1 MRRSITE
8 PLMQYFHDITL
19 VSNDVKTTSTMFNV
33 DTLQT
38 SEHEEPDILNTPKSL
53 ILAPEAGK
61 KLSRKLFSPKE
72 QEAGLTKEA
81 AKESKEESMQQT
93 LQRHAA
99 RTSQINEYQN
109 ISPTP
114 STDL

>member
-1 MRRSITE
+1 
-8 PLMQYFHDITL
+8 
-19 VSNDVKTTSTMFNV
+19 MF
-33 DTLQT
+33 QT

-53 ILAPEAGK
+53 IQPSDAGK
-61 KLSRKLFSPKE
+61 KLSRKLFSHKEKSQEREKE
-72 QEAGLTKEA
+72 QL
-81 AKESKEESMQQT
+81 S

>member
-1 MRRSITE
+1 M
-8 PLMQYFHDITL
+8 
-19 VSNDVKTTSTMFNV
+19 
-33 DTLQT
+33 LQS
-38 SEHEEPDILNTPKSL
+38 SESEEPDILNTPKSL
-53 ILAPEAGK
+53 IQISGDPGK
-61 KLSRKLFSPKE
+61 KLSRKLFNPKE
-72 QEAGLTKEA
+72 ETNT
-81 AKESKEESMQQT
+81 EETTTT

>member
-1 MRRSITE
+1 MKRS
-8 PLMQYFHDITL
+8 LKLKSFQA
-19 VSNDVKTTSTMFNV
+19 
-33 DTLQT
+33 

-53 ILAPEAGK
+53 IQTSDAGK
-61 KLSRKLFSPKE
+61 KLSRKLFSHKE
-72 QEAGLTKEA
+72 KSEEKD
-81 AKESKEESMQQT
+81 KEE

>member
-1 MRRSITE
+1 
-8 PLMQYFHDITL
+8 MQYFHDITL
-19 VSNDVKTTSTMFNV
+19 VSNAVKTTSTMSNV

-72 QEAGLTKEA
+72 HEAALTKEA
-81 AKESKEESMQQT
+81 AKESKKET

>member
-1 MRRSITE
+1 
-8 PLMQYFHDITL
+8 MQYFHDITL
-19 VSNDVKTTSTMFNV
+19 VSL
-33 DTLQT
+33 TLLPQSVICVSNFQS
-38 SEHEEPDILNTPKSL
+38 SESEEPDILNTPKSL
-53 ILAPEAGK
+53 IQNSEESGK

-72 QEAGLTKEA
+72 ETK
-81 AKESKEESMQQT
+81 KVDTMTT
-93 LQRHAA
+93 LQRHPA

>member
-1 MRRSITE
+1 M
-8 PLMQYFHDITL
+8 
-19 VSNDVKTTSTMFNV
+19 
-33 DTLQT
+33 LQT

-72 QEAGLTKEA
+72 QEAALAKDA
-81 AKESKEESMQQT
+81 AKNLAKESKEESMQQT